1 MDLYSYIRDVPDF
14 PKPGIMFKDITPL
27 LENAEALREALDLM
41 VEDARSIEVDKVAGI
56 ESRGFLFGVP
66 IAAALG
72 VGFIPVRKAGKLPFH
87 TNQVE
92 YALEYGTAT
101 VEMHIDALEPGERIL
116 LVDDLMATGGTMVAA
131 SRLVEAA
138 GGVVAS
144 CNVLVDLAFLNGRK
158 ALGEKRFHT
167 VLTYA

>member
-1 MDLYSYIRDVPDF
+1 MNLYDYIRDVPDF
-14 PKPGIMFKDITPL
+14 PKPGIVFKDITPL
-27 LENAEALREALDLM
+27 LEHGPALKEALDLM
-41 VEDARSIEVDKVAGI
+41 IEDARGLDIDKVAGI

-72 VGFIPVRKAGKLPFH
+72 LGFIPVRKAGKLPFR

-101 VEMHIDALEPGERIL
+101 VEMHIDALEHGERIL

-138 GGVVAS
+138 GGVVTS
-144 CNVLVDLAFLNGRK
+144 CNVLVDLTFLNGRK
-158 ALGEKRFHT
+158 ALGDKRFHT
-167 VLTYA
+167 VLGYE

>member
-14 PKPGIMFKDITPL
+14 PKPGIVFKDITPL
-27 LENAEALREALDLM
+27 LEHGPALKDALDRM
-41 VEDARSIEVDKVAGI
+41 VADAENLEIDKVAGI

-72 VGFIPVRKAGKLPFH
+72 LGFIPVRKAGKLPFR

-101 VEMHIDALEPGERIL
+101 VEMHIDALDKGERIL

-144 CNVLVDLAFLNGRK
+144 CNVLVDLSFLNGRK
-158 ALGEKRFHT
+158 ALGDKRFHT
-167 VLTYA
+167 VLAYD

>member
-1 MDLYSYIRDVPDF
+1 MDLYKYIRDVPDF
-14 PKPGIMFKDITPL
+14 PKPGIIFKDITPL
-27 LENAEALREALDLM
+27 LENGPALLAALDLM
-41 VEDARSIEVDKVAGI
+41 IEDARSLEIDKVAGI

-72 VGFIPVRKAGKLPFH
+72 LGFIPVRKAGKLPFH

-101 VEMHIDALEPGERIL
+101 VEMHVDALEEGERVL

-131 SRLVEAA
+131 SRLVETA
-138 GGVVAS
+138 GGIVAS
-144 CNVLVDLAFLNGRK
+144 CNVLVDLSFLNGRK
-158 ALGEKRFHT
+158 ALGDKRFHT
-167 VLTYA
+167 VLSYD